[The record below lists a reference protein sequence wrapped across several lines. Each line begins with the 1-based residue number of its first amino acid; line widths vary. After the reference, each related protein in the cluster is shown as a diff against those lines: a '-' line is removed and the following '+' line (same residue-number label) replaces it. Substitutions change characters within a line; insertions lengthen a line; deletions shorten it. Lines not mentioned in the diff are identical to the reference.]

1 MHDIEPY
8 SNWRYIYS
16 AEKDEKSP
24 FFRREYSEFE
34 FTQSVYNYLIH
45 PQWDE
50 FGSFTLYMK
59 ILMADYEQ
67 GYAIIELLGEWN
79 DAIENDIMTLRREI
93 TDRMEA
99 QGIYKFIL
107 IGENVLNFH
116 SSDDC
121 YYEEWFADVQE
132 EHGWI
137 VLLNLPEQSQYDF
150 RKAHLDRYVELILL
164 ENWRIYKPIH
174 LFRLLNGKMENRLNC

>member
-1 MHDIEPY
+1 MHEIEPY
-8 SNWRYIYS
+8 SNWRHIYS
-16 AEKDEKSP
+16 AENDEKSP

-50 FGSFTLYMK
+50 FGSSTLYMK

-79 DAIENDIMTLRREI
+79 DAIENDIMTLRREV
-93 TDRMEA
+93 TDIMEA
-99 QGIYKFIL
+99 TGIYKFIL

-116 SSDDC
+116 SSDDA
-121 YYEEWFADVQE
+121 YYEDWYQDVE
-132 EHGWI
+132 EEQGWI
-137 VLLNLPEQSQYDF
+137 VLLNLPQQSQYDF
-150 RKAHLDRYVELILL
+150 KRAKLDRYIELMELD
-164 ENWRIYKPIH
+164 NWRIYKPIH
-174 LFRLLNGKMENRLNC
+174 IFRLLNEKMQKRIGG